1 MRLSWLTAVG
11 SVYLAA
17 VLAAPAWGEYSGSHS
32 AVPGILN
39 YVEGQASI
47 NGQALDAGSIG
58 TAELGTGQSLTTTNG
73 KAEVLLTPG
82 VFLRAD
88 DNSSV
93 KMLSPSLTFT
103 EVGVEKGQTMVEVA
117 EIHPQNDLRV
127 LEDGATTQ
135 LLKTGLYDFDA
146 DRGQVRVFDGK
157 ALVQKGDQAISLK
170 GGHEVNLDLVELRAQ
185 KFDKKAYE
193 AEDLYR
199 WSSLRSSY
207 LSEASAATAQTY
219 VVNGWYGPGWFG
231 AGWYWNP
238 WYPWF
243 EEFTF
248 IPANGIFYDPFG
260 WGFYSPLAV
269 YRAPVFYFGRFHRH
283 YDRDDAYLGRHREL
297 WPDRDHGHDFGFL
310 ERGEHSGSSSSAP
323 RASAGSGGRLGFSGR
338 Q

>member
-11 SVYLAA
+11 SVFLAA
-17 VLAAPAWGEYSGSHS
+17 VLAAPAWGEYSAPHS
-32 AVPGILN
+32 AVPGTLN

-58 TAELGTGQSLTTTNG
+58 TAELGTGQSLTTTSG

-93 KMLSPSLTFT
+93 KMISPSLTFT
-103 EVGVEKGQTMVEVA
+103 EIGVEKGQAMVEVA

-127 LEDGATTQ
+127 MEDGATTH

-146 DRGQVRVFDGK
+146 NQGQVRVFDGK
-157 ALVQKGDQAISLK
+157 AFVQKGDQGVTLQ
-170 GGHEVNLDLVELRAQ
+170 GGHEVNLNLVELRAQ

-207 LSEASAATAQTY
+207 LAEASAATAPTY
-219 VVNGWYGPGWFG
+219 FVNGWYGPGWFG
-231 AGWYWNP
+231 AGWYWNL
-238 WYPWF
+238 WF
-243 EEFTF
+243 GEFTF
-248 IPANGIFYDPFG
+248 IPASGIFYDPFG

-269 YRAPVFYFGRFHRH
+269 YRTPLFYFGRFHRKN
-283 YDRDDAYLGRHREL
+283 DRDNAYLGQHRQL
-297 WPDRDHGHDFGFL
+297 WPNRDRGHDFGFL
-310 ERGEHSGSSSSAP
+310 ERGEHSGPSFSAS
-323 RASAGSGGRLGFSGR
+323 RASAGFGGRLGFSGR